1 MSTVESQANLV
12 SDLRSGMRDRREHA
26 LQEVVA
32 AYGGAL
38 FQLCLRVTCNQ
49 ADAEDALQETWIDVD
64 RGIAAFKAESKLST
78 WLFRIAIRHAS
89 RVRNQRRSRTTLEVD
104 ETYDAGAGVDPRR
117 ALEELEGARKLLD
130 AIATLPLEQRVVLGL
145 AAGEGLPHS
154 EIAGIL
160 GIPEGTVGSR
170 LHAARATLK
179 QRLGIKD

>member
-1 MSTVESQANLV
+1 MSTAEPQAGWV
-12 SDLRSGMRDRREHA
+12 QDLRSSARDRRGHA
-26 LQEVVA
+26 LQEVVT

-64 RGIAAFKAESKLST
+64 RCIYGFKGESKLST
-78 WLFRIAIRHAS
+78 WLFRIAIRQAT
-89 RVRNQRRSRTTLEVD
+89 RVRNRRRSRTMLEID
-104 ETYDAGAGVDPRR
+104 EALFAGSEGDPRR
-117 ALEELEGARKLLD
+117 ALEELEGARKLLE
-130 AIATLPLEQRVVLGL
+130 ATATLPLEQRVVLGL
-145 AAGEGLPHS
+145 AAGQGLPHA
-154 EIAGIL
+154 EIAAIL